1 MTANEKILK
10 PLKSTIVYLE
20 KSMQALNKRDE
31 NLFDGNLWHAAAELE
46 YALFLFSIMFQN
58 ESSLLKWKP
67 NAELKKTESGPT
79 LIEAQNLLNKAE
91 KFMVNEKLLDA
102 YKSASIARHYML
114 KVHEDL
120 AKKKR
125 EALKKK
131 Q

>member
-1 MTANEKILK
+1 
-10 PLKSTIVYLE
+10 
-20 KSMQALNKRDE
+20 MQALNKRDE

>member
-1 MTANEKILK
+1 MAANERILK
-10 PLKSTIVYLE
+10 PLKSTMAYLE
-20 KSMQALNKRDE
+20 KSVQALNKKDE

-46 YALFLFSIMFQN
+46 YALFLFSVMFQN

-67 NAELKKTESGPT
+67 NPELKKTEVGPMLT
-79 LIEAQNLLNKAE
+79 EAKNLLNKAE
-91 KFMVNEKLLDA
+91 KCMVNEKLLDA
-102 YKSASIARHYML
+102 YKSADIARHYLL

-120 AKKKR
+120 VKKKR